1 MWVLARPCGGN
12 RVRGEGRDH
21 PARHQRDEKG
31 EEVERQQRARVD
43 PRQCGQTGMIQ
54 VEQHVGYP
62 EKGRHRRH
70 GKVPVVARPDDRN
83 RDREAGQEQA
93 IDDDGQDRW
102 SGNDLGC
109 VKTLAPRRI
118 VSVQWADLHRV
129 RHLAVFA
136 GVGAMW
142 SDFAV

>member
-1 MWVLARPCGGN
+1 MPVLARPCGGN

-31 EEVERQQRARVD
+31 EEVERQQRARVG
-43 PRQCGQTGMIQ
+43 PWQCGQTSMIQ

-83 RDREAGQEQA
+83 RDREREAGQEQA
-93 IDDDGQDRW
+93 IDDDGRDRR
-102 SGNDLGC
+102 SGNEQNP
-109 VKTLAPRRI
+109 ARYP
-118 VSVQWADLHRV
+118 
-129 RHLAVFA
+129 
-136 GVGAMW
+136 
-142 SDFAV
+142 